1 MPGVRRKTSL
11 GRAFTLYIPIIHP
24 NATMTSLQ
32 AVASTRLYRMIADQI
47 AARIKAGDFPA
58 GGRLPA
64 ERELAEQLQVS
75 RASVREALIALEIEG
90 YVEVRVGTGVFVNQA
105 REDGQYQS
113 PQPAP
118 VAANGVEATDI
129 GPFDLLETRL
139 LLEPECAALAAQKA
153 SPAQIAAIRAAHEGM
168 SLTESPSVHDR
179 AFHSAIGAACGNAA
193 LAAAISHIWH
203 LSTLSPVF
211 TRLEEH
217 FVTTKVW
224 SEAQQEHERI
234 LAAISDRDPIRA
246 RHAMHDHLVGILAR
260 LREDFGSAGIR

>member
-1 MPGVRRKTSL
+1 
-11 GRAFTLYIPIIHP
+11 
-24 NATMTSLQ
+24 MTSLQ

-90 YVEVRVGTGVFVNQA
+90 YVDVRVGTGVFVCPP
-105 REDGQYQS
+105 REDGQYQDAQS
-113 PQPAP
+113 AQGTTT
-118 VAANGVEATDI
+118 AATADNVDATDI

-139 LLEPECAALAAQKA
+139 LIEPECAALAAQKA

-211 TRLEEH
+211 HRLEEH

-224 SEAQQEHERI
+224 SEAQKEHERI
-234 LAAISDRDPIRA
+234 LAAIVDRDPIRA

-260 LREDFGSAGIR
+260 LREDFGNGGIR

>member
-1 MPGVRRKTSL
+1 
-11 GRAFTLYIPIIHP
+11 
-24 NATMTSLQ
+24 MTSLQ

-90 YVEVRVGTGVFVNQA
+90 YVDVRVGTGVFVCQP
-105 REDGQYQS
+105 REDGQYQDAT
-113 PQPAP
+113 PT
-118 VAANGVEATDI
+118 AAADSVEATDI

-139 LLEPECAALAAQKA
+139 LIEPECAALAAQKA
-153 SPAQIAAIRAAHEGM
+153 SPAQIAAIRAAHDGM

-211 TRLEEH
+211 HRLEEH

-224 SEAQQEHERI
+224 IEAQKEHERI
-234 LAAISDRDPIRA
+234 LAAIVDRDPIRA

-260 LREDFGSAGIR
+260 LREDFGNVGIR

>member
-1 MPGVRRKTSL
+1 
-11 GRAFTLYIPIIHP
+11 
-24 NATMTSLQ
+24 MTSLQ

-90 YVEVRVGTGVFVNQA
+90 YVDVRVGTGVFVCPP
-105 REDGQYQS
+105 REDGKYQEAA
-113 PQPAP
+113 QA
-118 VAANGVEATDI
+118 VAADSVEATDI

-139 LLEPECAALAAQKA
+139 LIEPECAALAAQKA
-153 SPAQIAAIRAAHEGM
+153 SPAQIAAIRAAHDGM

-211 TRLEEH
+211 HRLEEH

-224 SEAQQEHERI
+224 SEAQKEHERI
-234 LAAISDRDPIRA
+234 LAAIVDRDPIRA

-260 LREDFGSAGIR
+260 LREDFGNVGIR

>member
-1 MPGVRRKTSL
+1 
-11 GRAFTLYIPIIHP
+11 
-24 NATMTSLQ
+24 MTSLQ

-90 YVEVRVGTGVFVNQA
+90 YVDVRVGTGVFVCPP
-105 REDGQYQS
+105 REDGGYQDA
-113 PQPAP
+113 PLPPPADS
-118 VAANGVEATDI
+118 VEATDI

-139 LLEPECAALAAQKA
+139 LIEPECAALAAQKA
-153 SPAQIAAIRAAHEGM
+153 SPAQIAAIRVAHEGM

-211 TRLEEH
+211 HRLEEH

-224 SEAQQEHERI
+224 SEAQKEHERI
-234 LAAISDRDPIRA
+234 LAAIVDRDPIRA

-260 LREDFGSAGIR
+260 LREDFGNAGIR

>member
-1 MPGVRRKTSL
+1 
-11 GRAFTLYIPIIHP
+11 
-24 NATMTSLQ
+24 MTSLQ

-47 AARIKAGDFPA
+47 AARIKAGDFPV

-90 YVEVRVGTGVFVNQA
+90 YVDVRVGTGVFVCA
-105 REDGQYQS
+105 PREDGQYQDQRGA
-113 PQPAP
+113 QPA
-118 VAANGVEATDI
+118 AADGGADAMAEATDI

-139 LLEPECAALAAQKA
+139 LIEPECAALAAQKA

-179 AFHSAIGAACGNAA
+179 AFHGAIGAACGNAA

-211 TRLEEH
+211 HRLEEH

-224 SEAQQEHERI
+224 SEAQKEHERI
-234 LAAISDRDPIRA
+234 LAAIVDRDPIRA

-260 LREDFGSAGIR
+260 LREDFGNVGIR

>member
-1 MPGVRRKTSL
+1 
-11 GRAFTLYIPIIHP
+11 
-24 NATMTSLQ
+24 MTSLQ

-47 AARIKAGDFPA
+47 AARIKAGDFPV

-90 YVEVRVGTGVFVNQA
+90 YVDVRVGTGVFVCA
-105 REDGQYQS
+105 PREDGQYQDERD
-113 PQPAP
+113 AP
-118 VAANGVEATDI
+118 PVSAEDTIEATDI

-139 LLEPECAALAAQKA
+139 LIEPECAALAAQKA
-153 SPAQIAAIRAAHEGM
+153 SPAQIAAIRAAHDGM

-211 TRLEEH
+211 HRLEEH

-224 SEAQQEHERI
+224 IEAQKEHERI
-234 LAAISDRDPIRA
+234 LAAIVDRDPIRA

-260 LREDFGSAGIR
+260 LREDFGNVGIR